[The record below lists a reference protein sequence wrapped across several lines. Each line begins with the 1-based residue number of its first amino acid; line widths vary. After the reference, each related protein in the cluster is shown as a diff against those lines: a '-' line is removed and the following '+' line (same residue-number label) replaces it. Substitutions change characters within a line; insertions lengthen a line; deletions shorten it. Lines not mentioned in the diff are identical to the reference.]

1 MSLTLRR
8 YTIAALLIS
17 GAVLYS
23 SWVLAFFLNS
33 GEGPFE
39 GFASQLAA
47 TDQRYGILYRSGDLL
62 TGIVLTVAAV
72 LGLTITPRRFLT
84 TVGWLALGVFAVGTI
99 ADSRLP
105 LRCSTAAC
113 EATQVPLTH
122 QWHAVTSTVS
132 VTAAVVSAVAFIIAI
147 FVHRAPRAMWW
158 SGLAVVVLFLVGTLW
173 MLVGVDDP
181 SGSHSWLGFAQR
193 VELLSMSGWMVLVA
207 ATLLSDR
214 AWRAVHGVLGA
225 RPRLPLTSRF
235 AHLSR
240 SFGGR
245 GRDKCAKRG
254 RGRTVGSGDRD
265 V

>member
-1 MSLTLRR
+1 M
-8 YTIAALLIS
+8 
-17 GAVLYS
+17 
-23 SWVLAFFLNS
+23 
-33 GEGPFE
+33 
-39 GFASQLAA
+39 
-47 TDQRYGILYRSGDLL
+47 
-62 TGIVLTVAAV
+62 LTVAAV

-147 FVHRAPRAMWW
+147 FVYRAPRAMWW

-214 AWRAVHGVLGA
+214 AWRPCTG
-225 RPRLPLTSRF
+225 RPRRPSPSPPDLAFCALIAEFRGSWARQVRKTRDGGGPWDQGIGTSSGTLTKLGDAGSSTRCWG
-235 AHLSR
+235 ANRLSLSSGR
-240 SFGGR
+240 NSMPFGKLLAATDTR
-245 GRDKCAKRG
+245 RR
-254 RGRTVGSGDRD
+254 
-265 V
+265 

>member
-33 GEGPFE
+33 GECPFE

-147 FVHRAPRAMWW
+147 FVYRAPRAMWW

-214 AWRAVHGVLGA
+214 AWRAVHGASSAPV
-225 RPRLPLTSRF
+225 PVSP
-235 AHLSR
+235 
-240 SFGGR
+240 
-245 GRDKCAKRG
+245 
-254 RGRTVGSGDRD
+254 
-265 V
+265 